1 MKKLLIASLLVI
13 AFLGVAFGEAEASH
27 CGGEHVGNPALAPD
41 GYTIQKIWV
50 KAGQGCFGF
59 TESGTDGCYT
69 ANFNGARTKASVSLT
84 GYPSPTCQQI
94 SHLEAKFKPLGVT
107 PTATPITPT
116 ATEVPTETPTEVP
129 TETPTE
135 TPVPPTPTP
144 TNEPSETPTPTEN
157 PEETWTPTPK
167 PTNTPEVT
175 ETPAPTDSPTTTP
188 TQTNEPSE
196 TPTNPPEKKKP
207 TPTPPQ
213 ELPKT
218 GFFDEGFGLM
228 QFAVLGIVLTFLAFA
243 ANFGRRKLNG

>member
-116 ATEVPTETPTEVP
+116 ATEVPTETPTE
-129 TETPTE
+129 

-228 QFAVLGIVLTFLAFA
+228 QFAVLGIVLAFLAFA